1 MGALQLLSDIPQQSL
16 RSSVWVL
23 GAPALLAGCD
33 SLWPGAGQE
42 GLGGPLSRTR
52 DPRVAPCWAAAE
64 TDGNHFFALSSPS
77 KWKRDGCEFPRSHP
91 SNSKCLNNGILFEI
105 ANFRPETWGLLCG
118 FFVIST
124 PSQGFRLTECW
135 GLRSVLFHL
144 GHIIFMAHAFYS
156 SSGISPVTW
165 MTCPT
170 RPPCLVPE
178 VFW

>member
-1 MGALQLLSDIPQQSL
+1 M
-16 RSSVWVL
+16 WVL

-105 ANFRPETWGLLCG
+105 ANFRPETWGLLCV
-118 FFVIST
+118 FFCHRYSFPGVQAHRVLGT
-124 PSQGFRLTECW
+124 
-135 GLRSVLFHL
+135 SV
-144 GHIIFMAHAFYS
+144 
-156 SSGISPVTW
+156 
-165 MTCPT
+165 
-170 RPPCLVPE
+170 CLVPFGSYYIYGSRILQFIRYLSCYLDDLPHQASLPCPRRIL
-178 VFW
+178 VGHGHWGLSSL